1 MRVGTVFLASVV
13 CGAGAADAGKYKR
26 SSERG
31 RLSLEEAAVHQ
42 VPGTGPD
49 WYTEESFLE
58 TSSQVERGL
67 ELLEQ
72 LKENIDDEAA
82 QQEYQKLIGEVEWAS
97 DEDRDAMHP
106 SRSAFVEEEPET
118 EGVTGFSGLDAPMAQ
133 GTDLHFSERVGH
145 GGLTG
150 ILARWLTYRRDYG
163 VEAGGERTPKFFL
176 DGETWSLHN
185 RMYLYVEGEHE
196 PRYVI
201 RRAYNYLNPVA
212 RTVGQQTYR
221 IVPFASERNGG
232 YAPKDST
239 FTVTKDRFGRGG
251 LWLHEEWRVYLGDG
265 GCSRWSFG
273 VLNCDQGKQVYYSIS
288 EGLSKASWETTF
300 YKGNILSMAG
310 DHRSAR
316 VAGKGTIEMAELIKD
331 YQVAHAKK
339 VGGVPRK
346 VRWLGQFMTVVVST
360 FAPVVSAA
368 NVAAAWLW
376 ADSYEVTLDQETD
389 GMLMSAIAAM
399 QDIQRDRWGSATR

>member
-1 MRVGTVFLASVV
+1 MRLSAGLAASVFV
-13 CGAGAADAGKYKR
+13 CCDAADAGQYRR

-31 RLSLEEAAVHQ
+31 RLSLEDVSQHLI
-42 VPGTGPD
+42 PGSGPD

-72 LKENIDDEAA
+72 LKENVHDKEA
-82 QQEYQKLIGEVEWAS
+82 QQEFKKLIGEVEWAS

-106 SRSAFVEEEPET
+106 SRASFTEQEPAP
-118 EGVTGFSGLDAPMAQ
+118 VVAGLDAPMAD
-133 GTDLHFSERVGH
+133 GTTLHFSERVGH
-145 GGLTG
+145 GGLAG
-150 ILARWLTYRRDYG
+150 VLARWVTFRRDYG
-163 VEAGGERTPKFFL
+163 VEMGAERTPKFFV
-176 DGETWSLHN
+176 DGENWSLHN

-221 IVPFASERNGG
+221 IVPYSAERNGG
-232 YAPKDST
+232 YAPKESA

-251 LWLHEEWRVYLGDG
+251 LWLQEEWRIYAGDG
-265 GCSRWSFG
+265 GCSRWTFG
-273 VLNCDQGKQVYYSIS
+273 VLNCDQNKQMYYSIS

-300 YKGNILSMAG
+300 YKGNILAMAG

-316 VAGKGTIEMAELIKD
+316 VAGKGTVESEDLVKE

-339 VGGVPRK
+339 VGGIPRAVP
-346 VRWLGQFMTVVVST
+346 WMGALMSQVVQS
-360 FAPVVSAA
+360 FAPVVTGARL
-368 NVAAAWLW
+368 AAAWLW
-376 ADSYEVTLDQETD
+376 ADAYVVELDQETD
-389 GMLMSAIAAM
+389 GMLVSAVAAM
-399 QDIQRDRWGSATR
+399 QDINRDR